1 MRKGDAIELSVHRR
15 FQCLLG
21 ASSKEDGP
29 ISSPLSEVPSPPERL
44 SSKEVWH
51 FSFLINGAMEEGRG
65 LRVEEREKTD
75 IDEDRDRTGNNGSH
89 RERK

>member
-1 MRKGDAIELSVHRR
+1 MRKGDPVELSVPQSF

-21 ASSKEDGP
+21 ASSKRDGP

-51 FSFLINGAMEEGRG
+51 FFLINEKQRKGEG
-65 LRVEEREKTD
+65 
-75 IDEDRDRTGNNGSH
+75 
-89 RERK
+89 